1 MSAALT
7 DACPACGAAAQAPGD
22 HRIAHCKGCSHR
34 WMPTTQAEQTRAE
47 LAIYTREY
55 AGYRQDATL
64 DGNFDRLIHDAVVPQ
79 MVPGSIILDVGC
91 GGGAFLAA
99 TQRAG
104 LLASGLD
111 ISEEAAQ
118 LVRDRGYDARAGD
131 FTQTDGQP
139 AVGVITMWDVL
150 EHLRVPHDFLDAA
163 ARRLTPNGIFV
174 AKVPTY
180 GALSVVLSD
189 RFARLR
195 RVLLGA
201 PDHVQYYTPGSLR
214 ALFDRSGLQVVEW
227 RDLPGGIRSAP
238 KSGGFPKKIA
248 RRIKSAI
255 AATSGEGNIL
265 VVARK
270 GMHR

>member
-7 DACPACGAAAQAPGD
+7 NECPACGAAAQFPGD

-34 WMPTTQAEQTRAE
+34 WMPMTQAEQTRAE

-55 AGYRQDATL
+55 AGYRQDGAL
-64 DGNFDRLIHDAVVPQ
+64 DANFDRLISEALVPQ
-79 MVPGSIILDVGC
+79 MVPGSVILDVGC

-99 TQRAG
+99 AQRAG
-104 LLASGLD
+104 LSASGLD

-118 LVRDRGYDARAGD
+118 LVRDRGYAASAGD

-150 EHLRVPHDFLDAA
+150 EHLRTPHDFLDAA
-163 ARRLTPNGIFV
+163 VRRLTPNGIFV

-189 RFARLR
+189 RIARLR

-201 PDHVQYYTPGSLR
+201 PDHVQYYTRDSLR

-227 RDLPGGIRSAP
+227 RELPGGIRTAP
-238 KSGGFPKKIA
+238 KTGGFRKKIA
-248 RRIKSAI
+248 RRTKSAI
-255 AATSGEGNIL
+255 AAISGESNML
-265 VVARK
+265 VVARN
-270 GMHR
+270 GT